1 MTMESGARLF
11 HETRELVSTHRDRM
25 RKAHTLLT
33 NDPRVFSFG
42 INVKQYGKDS
52 MEQWEHEFSI

>member
-25 RKAHTLLT
+25 RKAHI
-33 NDPRVFSFG
+33 PSYKRSESVFLWNKCQAVWKG
-42 INVKQYGKDS
+42 QHGT
-52 MEQWEHEFSI
+52 MGT